1 MADDLPIK
9 ESNVDFISPEVA
21 KEMRQTVYN
30 ATLQVTTHEEVG
42 FIVTGHLESSQS
54 MAKRVTNKGK
64 GISAKCCTSIA
75 ALGAFEFLRSS
86 GDLTNSEITNI
97 INNSA
102 PVLAQEIRKDAKTQ
116 R

>member
-86 GDLTNSEITNI
+86 GELTNSEITNI
-97 INNSA
+97 INDSA